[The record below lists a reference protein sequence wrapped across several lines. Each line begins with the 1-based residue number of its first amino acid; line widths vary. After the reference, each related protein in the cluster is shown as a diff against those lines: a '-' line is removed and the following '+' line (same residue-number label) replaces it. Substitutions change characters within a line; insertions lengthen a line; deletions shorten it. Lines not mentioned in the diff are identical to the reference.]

1 MNRCSQLS
9 INGSKVVPKVGTNL
23 VQPRQQV
30 LVCDLFLDAHTG
42 SSDHGETSV
51 RQFLSLHVSKVI
63 GVGGLQPKGIETDI
77 TGIVLLTKSE
87 ERTKSRLD
95 PTDVGTQRF
104 CDVDEE
110 EETEQDKSRNFGDL
124 VVGNCWGRNCHT
136 IGNRRCVLPNEVAQ
150 RGHHGNTSV
159 HDFGLTE
166 ALHTIQRT
174 VIAES
179 KWIEVSQGRDRT
191 GKSITWL
198 GGISDPAVDRFDG
211 RDGWC
216 VVDTAL
222 DRGSNS
228 LFDVRH
234 ANGSVRR
241 SRRSRRGKGSGR
253 CDERCKDNSLHGV

>member
-110 EETEQDKSRNFGDL
+110 EETEQDKSGHFGNL
-124 VVGNCWGRNCHT
+124 VVGNRWGGNCHAV
-136 IGNRRCVLPNEVAQ
+136 GNRRCVLADEVTQ
-150 RGHHGNTSV
+150 RGHHGNASM
-159 HDFGLTE
+159 HDFGLPE
-166 ALHTIQRT
+166 AFDTIQRSVT
-174 VIAES
+174 AES

-198 GGISDPAVDRFDG
+198 GGISDPPVNRFDRRDGRPVVDR
-211 RDGWC
+211 C
-216 VVDTAL
+216 
-222 DRGSNS
+222 SNS